1 MSGIGGILSGA
12 AAGGSSAVPPD
23 STVTLQAGGISIT
36 GWEGVRI
43 TRGLDQ
49 VPSDFD
55 IILTE
60 AYPGQASSIVITPGD
75 PCTVQIGS
83 DTVITG
89 YIDRYM
95 PSFDAHSH
103 DVRIMG
109 RSKCEDIVDCS
120 ITPDVLNGGSMTTG
134 SLVSL
139 AQQLCQKYGVTVKS
153 LTGGQVPLSAS
164 GGGPLTFNAVL
175 TETPYEIIERIA
187 RYASVLVYDDT
198 DGNLVL
204 ANVGTSTHA
213 SGFQQGVNVEGASV
227 SYSMDQRYQTYL
239 PTLQSTNLFG
249 TQGQGGVTYP
259 PAKDSGVKRFRELIV
274 VSEQFA
280 FSDQFAT
287 LRIQREMTRR
297 VGRSQ
302 AVKLTCD
309 NWRDQAGKLWTP
321 NAFAPLDL
329 PALKLSPSDP
339 WVIGEVTYRKDGSG
353 THADIV
359 MMPKEAFQPLP
370 EVPNQFYYDP
380 TNGPPPVGGGGAA
393 NTPTSG
399 G

>member
-1 MSGIGGILSGA
+1 M
-12 AAGGSSAVPPD
+12 
-23 STVTLQAGGISIT
+23 
-36 GWEGVRI
+36 RI
-43 TRGLDQ
+43 
-49 VPSDFD
+49 
-55 IILTE
+55 I
-60 AYPGQASSIVITPGD
+60 
-75 PCTVQIGS
+75 
-83 DTVITG
+83 
-89 YIDRYM
+89 
-95 PSFDAHSH
+95 
-103 DVRIMG
+103 G

-134 SLVSL
+134 SLVTL
-139 AQQLCQKYGVTVKS
+139 ASQLAKAFGIQVKS
-153 LTGGQVPLSAS
+153 LTGDQVPLQAS

-187 RYASVLVYDDT
+187 RYAGVLVYDGT
-198 DGNLVL
+198 DGNLIL

-227 SYSMDQRYQTYL
+227 SFSMDQRYQTYL
-239 PTLQSTNLFG
+239 PTLQSTNLLG
-249 TQGQGGVTYP
+249 TTGQGGKTYT
-259 PAKDSGVKRFRELIV
+259 PAIDKGVKRFRELIV

-287 LRIQREMTRR
+287 LRIKSEMTRR

-302 AVKLTCD
+302 AVKLICD
-309 NWRDQAGKLWTP
+309 SWRDQAGTLWAP
-321 NAFAPLDL
+321 NAFATFDL
-329 PALKLSPSDP
+329 PALKLSPSEP
-339 WVIGEVTYRKDGSG
+339 WVIGEVTFRKDGAG

-380 TNGPPPVGGGGAA
+380 TNGPPPIGGGGAA
-393 NTPTSG
+393 NSPTSG